1 MLAQQSYRETAQVA
15 ILPITVQAERRR
27 DVSGFAL
34 FSAGEAGSAHVM
46 AHRMLDH
53 DRYDL
58 GHQRLGS
65 WLNGRSGAGSNWVHL
80 QWHMAVFELALGY
93 WEAAFARFQEH
104 ILPVVATT
112 EDALTDAPALLWR
125 LSLAARVPVE
135 LPWEPVRMTALARM
149 RRPSTPYIEVHN
161 LLALAGAGD
170 LTSLDRWLQ
179 RQPPAARSRSEV
191 LVGRMAVALRA
202 YTAGDYGQATTVL
215 ANVVP
220 YIAEVGG
227 SRAQNQLFKQL
238 EQASRRK
245 AAASNSLSPYL
256 KVA

>member
-1 MLAQQSYRETAQVA
+1 MPAQQSYRETAQVA
-15 ILPITVQAERRR
+15 ILPITVQAGRRR

-58 GHQRLGS
+58 GHQRLGR
-65 WLNGRSGAGSNWVHL
+65 WLNGRSGAGSDWVHL

-179 RQPPAARSRSEV
+179 RQPPVARSRREG

-202 YTAGDYGQATTVL
+202 YTAGDYGHATTVL
-215 ANVVP
+215 ANAVP

>member
-1 MLAQQSYRETAQVA
+1 MSAQRSHRGTAQVA
-15 ILPITVQAERRR
+15 IPATTVQARRRR

-65 WLNGRSGAGSNWVHL
+65 WLNGRSGAGSEWIHL

-93 WEAAFARFQEH
+93 WEAAFTRFQEH
-104 ILPVVATT
+104 ILPVAATT

-125 LSLAARVPVE
+125 LSLAVRVPVE
-135 LPWEPVRMTALARM
+135 LPWEPVRVTALARM
-149 RRPSTPYIEVHN
+149 RRPSNPYVELHN
-161 LLALAGAGD
+161 LLALSGAGD
-170 LTSLDRWLQ
+170 LTSLDRWLH
-179 RQPPAARSRSEV
+179 RQPSAARSRSEG

-202 YTAGDYGQATTVL
+202 YTAGDYKQATTVL

-245 AAASNSLSPYL
+245 ASAGNSLSPYL

>member
-1 MLAQQSYRETAQVA
+1 MSAQQSYLETAGVA
-15 ILPITVQAERRR
+15 IPASGVNAQRHR

-34 FSAGEAGSAHVM
+34 FSIGDAGSAHVM
-46 AHRMLDH
+46 AHRMLDQ

-58 GHQRLGS
+58 GHQLLGS
-65 WLNGRSGAGSNWVHL
+65 WLNGRSGVGSDWVHL
-80 QWHMAVFELALGY
+80 QWHMAVFELALDQ
-93 WEAAFARFQEH
+93 WEAAFARFREH
-104 ILPVVATT
+104 ILPVAAAT

-125 LSLAARVPVE
+125 LLLSARAPVE
-135 LPWEPVRMTALARM
+135 LPWEPVRATALARM
-149 RRPSTPYIEVHN
+149 QRPAKPYVELHN

-170 LTSLDRWLQ
+170 LMNLDRWLQ
-179 RQPPAARSRSEV
+179 RQAPTARSRSED

-202 YTAGDYGQATTVL
+202 YTAGDYGQAANVL

-227 SRAQNQLFKQL
+227 SRAQNQLFEQL
-238 EQASRRK
+238 EQASRRQ
-245 AAASNSLSPYL
+245 ASAGDSLSPYL

>member
-1 MLAQQSYRETAQVA
+1 MSAQQSHRETAGVA
-15 ILPITVQAERRR
+15 ILATTVRAQRCR

-58 GHQRLGS
+58 GHQLLGS
-65 WLNGRSGAGSNWVHL
+65 WLNGRSSAGSEWIHI
-80 QWHMAVFELALGY
+80 QWHMAVFELALGH

-104 ILPVVATT
+104 ILSVAATT
-112 EDALTDAPALLWR
+112 ENALTDAPALLWR
-125 LSLAARVPVE
+125 LSLAVRIRVE
-135 LPWEPVRMTALARM
+135 LPWEPVRGTALARM
-149 RRPSTPYIEVHN
+149 RRPNNPYVELHN
-161 LLALAGAGD
+161 LLALSGAGD
-170 LTSLDRWLQ
+170 LTSLDRWLH
-179 RQPPAARSRSEV
+179 RQPPAARSRSEG

-202 YTAGDYGQATTVL
+202 NTAGDYQQATTVL

-227 SRAQNQLFKQL
+227 SRSQIHLF
-238 EQASRRK
+238 
-245 AAASNSLSPYL
+245 
-256 KVA
+256 